1 MSHSITTMA
10 ASPWAKEWKSL
21 ANDSMA
27 PANSQKAILLA
38 TFNQTYGVW
47 PADIPQQAIDN
58 LVAGRS
64 PDEILKNRRARTPAV
79 TLRPRN
85 APGPVA
91 NPGTAISVDDGD
103 DATPPPVEVS
113 RTKRKRADTTMPD
126 LNTVLLAMTE
136 QMRAAQTT
144 TQALA

>member
-1 MSHSITTMA
+1 MA

-38 TFNQTYGVW
+38 TFNQIYGVW

-85 APGPVA
+85 APGPVT
-91 NPGTAISVDDGD
+91 NPETAISVDDGD
-103 DATPPPVEVS
+103 DATPQL
-113 RTKRKRADTTMPD
+113 RCQGRKE
-126 LNTVLLAMTE
+126 NG
-136 QMRAAQTT
+136 QTQPCPIST
-144 TQALA
+144 PSF